1 MCYKCGACMLLVL
14 LLVVVGRC
22 RQSPVGSG
30 ADIPYVPVLWLYRG
44 GWCLVHEGSILA
56 ATLLLAFPCSDL
68 AIVCGDTV
76 RRGSSRK
83 RL

>member
-44 GWCLVHEGSILA
+44 GWCLVHEGSMA
-56 ATLLLAFPCSDL
+56 ATTLLLVFPCTDPS
-68 AIVCGDTV
+68 IVEGDIV
-76 RRGSSRK
+76 RRGSSRN